1 MQVTPD
7 LPESTK
13 MKKLLLLALVLLT
26 TLLLATG
33 CIPDLPGPIGIPG
46 I

>member
-1 MQVTPD
+1 
-7 LPESTK
+7 
-13 MKKLLLLALVLLT
+13 MKTFILIAMLLVT
-26 TLLLATG
+26 TLLLVTG